1 MFGRKSKVWETPGK
15 NGLFHRTASSCIRRL
30 PFTLGEARGIH
41 GFSPR
46 PRISDISSSL
56 CLSDEIDIT
65 IISALSPH
73 RPIFKCR
80 PFHTSQWS
88 IMQAGGRAGG
98 WATSRGIEALP
109 SLSSPGKPP
118 ACEAP
123 LQRCKLDLAPVRAS
137 SQMLRVA
144 AQCMSANSPGPA
156 ALISTG
162 RLLARH
168 LLKALHI

>member
-1 MFGRKSKVWETPGK
+1 MFERKSKVCQTHTQK

-30 PFTLGEARGIH
+30 LFTLGEARGIH

-88 IMQAGGRAGG
+88 IMQAGRQAGNIQRYR
-98 WATSRGIEALP
+98 SSSF
-109 SLSSPGKPP
+109 SLSTRQTPRLWS
-118 ACEAP
+118 A
-123 LQRCKLDLAPVRAS
+123 AS
-137 SQMLRVA
+137 EMQAGFGSCPCLFPNARR
-144 AQCMSANSPGPA
+144 
-156 ALISTG
+156 G
-162 RLLARH
+162 RLVYERQLSRPSCTD
-168 LLKALHI
+168 